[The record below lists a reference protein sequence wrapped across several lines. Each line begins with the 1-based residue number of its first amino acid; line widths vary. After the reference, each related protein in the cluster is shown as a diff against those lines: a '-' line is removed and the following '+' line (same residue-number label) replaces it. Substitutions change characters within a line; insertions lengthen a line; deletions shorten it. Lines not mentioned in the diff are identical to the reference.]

1 MSSSSGADRGTGE
14 DRGAGED
21 RGGRLLVDEPAP
33 QVARLTISNPGKRGA
48 LDRALLDSLPA
59 TLARLEAR
67 CVVLTGEGS
76 TFSAG
81 YDIGD
86 LGERDSV
93 AFADQAEKLVAN
105 PFEAALEALARH
117 PWPTV
122 AAINGHAIGG
132 GLELALA
139 CDLRVAADSVR
150 LGMPPAKLG
159 LVYSHTGIRRFVDA
173 IGGPRT
179 RELFLVGRRVDAS
192 TALSWGLVNAVVGA
206 EHLAAEALALAV
218 EIAGNAPLA
227 QRGNKRVIQA
237 VLDAST
243 ALSPDV
249 QHELL
254 ALRDASFS
262 SEDFREGVRAFA
274 EKRSP
279 DWHGR

>member
-1 MSSSSGADRGTGE
+1 MSSSSQ
-14 DRGAGED
+14 
-21 RGGRLLVDEPAP
+21 GGRLLVDEPAP
-33 QVARLTISNPGKRGA
+33 HVARLTISNPGKRGA

-59 TLARLEAR
+59 TLAGLSAR

-86 LGERDSV
+86 LPDR
-93 AFADQAEKLVAN
+93 AFADEAEKLVAN
-105 PFEAALEALARH
+105 PFEAALDALAGH

-122 AAINGHAIGG
+122 AAVNGHAIGG

-179 RELFLVGRRVDAS
+179 RELFLVGRRIDAS
-192 TALSWGLVNAVVGA
+192 TALSWGLVNAVVGTERLA
-206 EHLAAEALALAV
+206 EEALALAV
-218 EIAGNAPLA
+218 EIAANAPLA

-243 ALSPDV
+243 TLTADV
-249 QHELL
+249 QRELL
-254 ALRDASFS
+254 ALRDAGFS

-274 EKRSP
+274 EKRP
-279 DWHGR
+279 PEWHGR